1 MNLTDKNIEHSH
13 WVYFPRSTLKSRDIL
28 VIFVNSNITDKILR
42 KTNELEEIKWDCE
55 KILFFQGISVAPLLR
70 RKALKPL
77 SEKLM
82 QNEIRYKFPFLSII
96 VSMPL
101 RTKNCFQFD

>member
-1 MNLTDKNIEHSH
+1 MNLTDKDIEHFH
-13 WVYFPRSTLKSRDIL
+13 WVYFPRNTLKSRNIL
-28 VIFVNSNITDKILR
+28 VIFVNSDITDKILR

-55 KILFFQGISVAPLLR
+55 KILLR

-77 SEKLM
+77 SEKPM
-82 QNEIRYKFPFLSII
+82 QNEIQYKFPFLSLI